1 MTPVRPVKEDGV
13 EPCECRSRPRSPYSG
28 VARHLADPWPGA
40 NQGVETGGAPR
51 QRGSGFRASLTELE
65 VTGTQAVSA
74 ESIATGKSAE
84 LAGEEVAR
92 AAGGGVTIV
101 TGGDFRYPP
110 RLKEIYDPRLV
121 LSVRGN
127 PAVLRQPGNARRDD
141 YQRHGAGSRHRQ
153 PSQRD
158 RGQSESIAV
167 FGTGVDVT

>member
-92 AAGGGVTIV
+92 AAGGGVTISYWR
-101 TGGDFRYPP
+101 GFS
-110 RLKEIYDPRLV
+110 
-121 LSVRGN
+121 LSTTAKRN
-127 PAVLRQPGNARRDD
+127 LRPALGVI
-141 YQRHGAGSRHRQ
+141 GS
-153 PSQRD
+153 
-158 RGQSESIAV
+158 GQSRSAAAAWQRKE
-167 FGTGVDVT
+167 G